1 MSDGANGKR
10 KRWSNLAEHAASA
23 VAVMAGGIGIGT
35 AIVVAGRAAEAG
47 QLGER
52 AGAVALL
59 AAVGVGLTA
68 LAVVLIRRMLTR

>member
-10 KRWSNLAEHAASA
+10 TRWSNLAEHAASA

-47 QLGER
+47 QLGEK
-52 AGAVALL
+52 AGAVVLL
-59 AAVGVGLTA
+59 AAVAVGLTA
-68 LAVVLIRRMLTR
+68 LAVAMIRKRLPR

>member
-10 KRWSNLAEHAASA
+10 KRWSDPAEYAASA
-23 VAVMAGGIGIGT
+23 VAVMAGGIGIGA

-59 AAVGVGLTA
+59 AAVGMGLTA
-68 LAVVLIRRMLTR
+68 LAVALIRKTLTR